1 MKHIWIVLAACIS
14 CGRAA
19 ADFVVECTAG
29 CTAVPP
35 TERTPNLLLVADE
48 QPDIELTWISTTA
61 PAEGESFRLRAGNP
75 MVQDNLN
82 DLGALNLTANDARW
96 SASRRFRVADLGH
109 GTFIAATLSRR
120 RSTESIADWRV
131 FRVVRHSELDQQEQ
145 GAQVTGGLSVDLTP
159 ELLQVSTGHGELPSH
174 TGGDERIWW
183 PIPASYSGVDVDID
197 GENTGVPGITIT
209 HSAPWES
216 RGSDWRREVLDH
228 LPEVVGHFVDFDSP
242 WFNESPDREINVGGD
257 LGTVLVKHYYSAV
270 TLFTNATATVL
281 TAQDLGQRG
290 NKRFFAHETTANFR
304 QLADPRLW
312 SSYSRREY
320 SADPWLLTLIGK
332 SIDSRGLVPGL
343 GDVQQ
348 DDGDGGSAIYR
359 VGFRARV
366 APWSVPD
373 AQTAFRPGFVH
384 VDVVAVRTGV
394 GDVKTSGTA
403 QTSGLCKLTDW
414 IDCQRLAKVDLSKPP
429 RGYEV
434 AAPMAI
440 TGSQSGTL
448 SMLQGVPL
456 RAQRED
462 LDPNGIDFPTT
473 TRFAL
478 AAQLRAGALVRKRGL
493 FNRAIEDVV
502 PINSYAQYV
511 LKYTV
516 AMIPQTVIVASDEA
530 VLPDASE
537 FDTSTVV
544 VPKKN
549 WWEHLKGLL
558 GWPGMIIVAVIALI
572 VLAFFLPGA
581 ARLVNAIFRMF
592 AALVDRI
599 TVRLRGKPTT

>member
-1 MKHIWIVLAACIS
+1 MKHPWIVLTACIV

-19 ADFVVECTAG
+19 ADFAVECTDG

-48 QPDIELTWISTTA
+48 QPDIELTWTSTTA

-75 MVQDNLN
+75 VVKDNLG
-82 DLGALNLTANDARW
+82 DLGALNLTASDGRW
-96 SASRRFRVADLGH
+96 SASRRFRLADLGH
-109 GTFIAATLSRR
+109 GTFIAATLSKRG
-120 RSTESIADWRV
+120 SKESIADWHV
-131 FRVVRHSELDQQEQ
+131 FRLLRHSELDQQEA
-145 GAQVTGGLSVDLTP
+145 GAQITGGLSIDLTR
-159 ELLQVSTGHGELPSH
+159 EFLQVSTGHGELPSH

-183 PIPASYSGVDVDID
+183 PIPASYSGVDVDLD

-209 HSAPWES
+209 PSAPWES
-216 RGSDWRREVLDH
+216 RGNDWRRDAIDH
-228 LPEVVGHFVDFDSP
+228 LPDVVGHFVDFDEP

-257 LGTVLVKHYYSAV
+257 VGTVLIKHYYSAV

-281 TAQDLGQRG
+281 SAQDLGQRG
-290 NKRFFAHETTANFR
+290 NKRYFAHETTANFR

-320 SADPWLLTLIGK
+320 SADTLLLGLIGE

-366 APWSVPD
+366 APWAVPD
-373 AQTAFRPGFVH
+373 THTAFRAGFVH

-394 GDVKTSGTA
+394 GDVKTSGNA
-403 QTSGLCKLTDW
+403 QARGLCKLTDW
-414 IDCQRLAKVDLSKPP
+414 VDCEQKSKVDLSKPP

-440 TGSQSGTL
+440 TGTQSGTL

-462 LDPNGIDFPTT
+462 LIPEGIDFPTT

-478 AAQLRAGALVRKRGL
+478 AAQLRAGALVRKKGL
-493 FNRAIEDVV
+493 FNRSIEDVV

-516 AMIPQTVIVASDEA
+516 AMIPQTVVVASDEA

-537 FDTSTVV
+537 FDTSTIV

-558 GWPGMIIVAVIALI
+558 GWPGLIIVGAIVLV

-599 TVRLRGKPTT
+599 TGRLKPKTPP